1 MFSIQKKSEN
11 GFNKIILKNE
21 ITGNEAT
28 ILPEC
33 CGMLHEF
40 SIKQNEETINVIDS
54 YQSMDEFRNELE
66 EKGYKGCKLS
76 PFVCRMKD
84 AKYTFGE
91 KEYFIQKS
99 LPAKH
104 ALHGLL
110 YDRPFSITT
119 ETANE
124 MNASVTMKY
133 EYRAED
139 PGYPFNYDCI
149 ATWKLESENKLTV
162 TTECVNKDKGLIPMQ
177 DGWHPYFSL
186 GNSINDLHLEF
197 QVKNM
202 VEFNSELL
210 PTGKVIGYTKFST
223 IEKLGD
229 TFLDNCFTLDTQECQ
244 PLCVLRNVEK
254 NIEIQL
260 LPDESYPY
268 LQIYTPL
275 HRRSIAIENISGAPD
290 AFNNGMG
297 VITLESG
304 QSALFKTCLLYTSPS
319 PRDRQKS

>member
-21 ITGNEAT
+21 ITGNYAT
-28 ILPEC
+28 ILPGC

-54 YQSMDEFRNELE
+54 YQSMDEFKNALE

-76 PFVCRMKD
+76 PFVCRMQD

-91 KEYFIQKS
+91 TEYFIQKS

-110 YDRPFSITT
+110 YDKPFSITA
-119 ETANE
+119 ETVNE

-139 PGYPFNYDCI
+139 SGYPFNYDCI
-149 ATWKLESENKLTV
+149 VTWKLESENKLTV
-162 TTECVNKDKGLIPMQ
+162 TTDCVNKDKGLIPMQ
-177 DGWHPYFSL
+177 DGWHPYFKI
-186 GNSINDLHLEF
+186 GESINDLQLEF
-197 QVKNM
+197 QSLKM
-202 VEFNSELL
+202 VEFNEDLI
-210 PTGKVIGYTKFST
+210 PTKNLVDYDKFST
-223 IEKLGD
+223 IEKIGD
-229 TFLDNCFTLDTQECQ
+229 TFLDNCFTLDEQECQ
-244 PLCVLRNVEK
+244 PLCVLRSPAK
-254 NIEIQL
+254 NIEVQL
-260 LPDESYPY
+260 FPNESYPY
-268 LQIYTPL
+268 LQIYTPP
-275 HRRSIAIENISGAPD
+275 HRQSIAIENVSGAPN

-297 VITLESG
+297 FITLEPG
-304 QSALFKTCLLYTSPS
+304 QSALFTTSY
-319 PRDRQKS
+319 KILILNKIYE

>member
-1 MFSIQKKSEN
+1 MFSIYKKREA
-11 GFNKIILKNE
+11 GFDKVILKNE
-21 ITGNEAT
+21 LTNNYAAI
-28 ILPEC
+28 IPSC

-40 SIKQNEETINVIDS
+40 VIEENNELINVIDS
-54 YQSMDEFRNELE
+54 YQSFEEFKNHLK
-66 EKGYKGCKLS
+66 EKGFKGCKLS
-76 PFVCRMKD
+76 PFVCRLNNG
-84 AKYTFGE
+84 KYTFGE

-104 ALHGLL
+104 SLHGLL
-110 YDRPFSITT
+110 YDKAFAITS

-124 MNASVTMKY
+124 LNASVTLKY

-149 ATWKLESENKLTV
+149 VTWQLEAENKLTV
-162 TTECVNKDKGLIPMQ
+162 ITECINKDEGLIPMQ
-177 DGWHPYFSL
+177 DGWHPYFTL
-186 GNSINDLHLEF
+186 GDSIDDLHLEF
-197 QVKNM
+197 QAKNM
-202 VEFNSELL
+202 VEFNSELI
-210 PTGKVIGYTKFST
+210 PTKKVIDYTKFST

-254 NIEIQL
+254 NIEVQF
-260 LPDESYPY
+260 LPEVSYPY
-268 LQIYTPL
+268 LQIYTPP
-275 HRRSIAIENISGAPD
+275 HRKSIAIENISGTPD

-304 QSALFKTCLLYTSPS
+304 QSALFKTSYKIMLLN
-319 PRDRQKS
+319 KI

>member
-21 ITGNEAT
+21 ITGNYAT

-54 YQSMDEFRNELE
+54 YQSMDEFKNALE

-76 PFVCRMKD
+76 PFVCRMQD

-91 KEYFIQKS
+91 TEYFIQKS

-110 YDRPFSITT
+110 YDKPFSITA

-139 PGYPFNYDCI
+139 AGYPFEYDCI
-149 ATWKLESENKLTV
+149 ITWQLEPENKLTIK
-162 TTECVNKDKGLIPMQ
+162 TECVNKDKGLIPMQ
-177 DGWHPYFSL
+177 DGWHPYL
-186 GNSINDLHLEF
+186 KIGESINDLQLEF
-197 QVKNM
+197 QSLKM
-202 VEFNSELL
+202 VEFNEDLI
-210 PTGKVIGYTKFST
+210 PTKNLVDYDKFST
-223 IEKLGD
+223 IEKIGD
-229 TFLDNCFTLDTQECQ
+229 TFLDNCFTLDEQECQ
-244 PLCVLRNVEK
+244 PLCVLRSPAK
-254 NIEIQL
+254 NIEVQL
-260 LPDESYPY
+260 FPDESYPY
-268 LQIYTPL
+268 LQIYTPP
-275 HRRSIAIENISGAPD
+275 HRQSIAIENVSGAPN

-297 VITLESG
+297 FITLEPG
-304 QSALFKTCLLYTSPS
+304 QSALFTTSY
-319 PRDRQKS
+319 KILILNKIYE